1 MKAIHANV
9 HNLKLGPLLKHITLA
24 CNAIKQNSATRT
36 NNKHDSTTNRSNQQ
50 RLKIWFNDILLFE
63 KGKNIKKHIV
73 VIYKCSHALKSQG
86 KEK

>member
-36 NNKHDSTTNRSNQQ
+36 DNKHDSTTHRSNQQ
-50 RLKIWFNDILLFE
+50 RLKRWFNDILLFE
-63 KGKNIKKHIV
+63 KGKNIKKNI
-73 VIYKCSHALKSQG
+73 
-86 KEK
+86 